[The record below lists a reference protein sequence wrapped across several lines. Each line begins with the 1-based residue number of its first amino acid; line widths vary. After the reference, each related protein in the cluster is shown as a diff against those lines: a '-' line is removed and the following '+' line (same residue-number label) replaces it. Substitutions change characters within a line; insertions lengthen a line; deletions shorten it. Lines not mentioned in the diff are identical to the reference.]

1 MTDWSWNPPQGSGIS
16 LRMAKVNGIELELA
30 ELAAENG
37 NTDRLA
43 LCLHGFP
50 ELNFSWRFQLP
61 MLAARG
67 WRVWAPNLRGYGAS
81 SKPKGVAAYHL
92 DHLIADVAALIDASG
107 AKEVLLIAHDWG
119 AVIAWQ
125 FAIKRARPLTKLII
139 MNAPHPH
146 IFGRELRTWSQLR
159 RSWYALFFQLPW
171 LPEWHAGRGGAAGIG
186 RAIRNMA
193 VDKSAFP
200 PDVLDVY
207 RRAAARPGALTA
219 MINYYRSL
227 FRSGSNKPRG
237 SGRVD
242 VPTLMIWGEADK
254 ALGIGCAHGTEAY
267 CTDFTLHRLPGVS
280 HWVQQEAPE
289 AVNRLIGEWL
299 GSETG

>member
-1 MTDWSWNPPQGSGIS
+1 MSDWSWNPPEGSGITVQ
-16 LRMAKVNGIELELA
+16 MQTVNGIELELA
-30 ELAAENG
+30 ELAAKG
-37 NTDRLA
+37 GSTDRLA

-50 ELNFSWRFQLP
+50 ELNFSWRYQMP
-61 MLAARG
+61 MLSQHG

-81 SKPKGVAAYHL
+81 SKPDGVAAYHL

-107 AKEVLLIAHDWG
+107 AKEVMLIAHDWG

-146 IFGRELRTWSQLR
+146 IFARELKTWSQLR
-159 RSWYALFFQLPW
+159 RSWYALFFQIPW
-171 LPEWHAGRGGAAGIG
+171 LPEWHAGRDGAAGIG
-186 RAIRNMA
+186 RAIVNMA

-200 PDVLDVY
+200 PEVLDVY
-207 RRAAARPGALTA
+207 QKAAARPGALTA

-227 FRSGSNKPRG
+227 VRSGSNKPRG
-237 SGRVD
+237 NGRIG
-242 VPTLMIWGEADK
+242 VPTLMIWGEDDK
-254 ALGIGCAHGTEAY
+254 ALGVGCSHGTEAY
-267 CTDFTLHRLPGVS
+267 CADFTLHRLPGVS

-289 AVNRLIGEWL
+289 KVNELIDEWL
-299 GSETG
+299 DREAV

>member
-1 MTDWSWNPPQGSGIS
+1 MSDWSWNPPADSGITV
-16 LRMAKVNGIELELA
+16 RMQPANGIEFELA
-30 ELAAENG
+30 EMEAKDG
-37 NTDRLA
+37 STDRLA
-43 LCLHGFP
+43 LCVHGFP
-50 ELNFSWRFQLP
+50 ELNFSWRYQIP

-92 DHLIADVAALIDASG
+92 DHLIADVAALIDESG
-107 AKEVLLIAHDWG
+107 AKEVMLIAHDWG

-125 FAIKRARPLTKLII
+125 FAIKRMRPLTKLII

-146 IFGRELRTWSQLR
+146 IFARELKTWKQLR

-171 LPEWHAGRGGAAGIG
+171 LPEWHAGRDGAAGIG
-186 RAIRNMA
+186 RAIDNMA
-193 VDKSAFP
+193 VDKAAFP
-200 PDVLDVY
+200 PEVLDVY
-207 RRAAARPGALTA
+207 QAAAARPGALTA

-227 FRSGSNKPRG
+227 VRSGSNKPRG
-237 SGRVD
+237 SGAID
-242 VPTLMIWGEADK
+242 VPTLMIWGEEDK
-254 ALGIGCAHGTEAY
+254 ALGIGCARGTEAF

-289 AVNRLIGEWL
+289 KVNELIGEWL
-299 GSETG
+299 DREAN

>member
-1 MTDWSWNPPQGSGIS
+1 MKDWSWNPPEGSGITV
-16 LRMAKVNGIELELA
+16 RMISVNGVELEFA
-30 ELAAENG
+30 ELSAKDG
-37 NTDRLA
+37 NTARLA

-50 ELNFSWRFQLP
+50 ELNFSWRFQMRVLSE
-61 MLAARG
+61 RG

-107 AKEVLLIAHDWG
+107 AKEVMLVAHDWG

-146 IFGRELRTWSQLR
+146 IFARELKTWSQIR

-171 LPEWHAGRGGAAGIG
+171 LPEWHAGRDGAAGIG
-186 RAIRNMA
+186 RAIVNMA

-200 PDVLDVY
+200 PEVLDVY
-207 RRAAARPGALTA
+207 QAAAARPGALTA

-227 FRSGSNKPRG
+227 VRSGSNKPRG
-237 SGRVD
+237 SGMID
-242 VPTLMIWGEADK
+242 VPTLMIWGEEDK
-254 ALGIGCAHGTEAY
+254 ALGIGCSRGTEAY
-267 CTDFTLHRLPGVS
+267 CTDFTLHRLLGVS

-289 AVNRLIGEWL
+289 AVNALIGEWL
-299 GSETG
+299 DRATG